1 MCLPP
6 CRPKRLNDMLT
17 QERLFT
23 FVGFSIESDK
33 EKMKM
38 FGLPVSCSDVNVK
51 DVVKAMELDKKVK
64 GKAVRWVLLE
74 GIGRPV
80 IRQDV
85 PKQAVAKVLEELLSN
100 A

>member
-1 MCLPP
+1 V
-6 CRPKRLNDMLT
+6 D
-17 QERLFT
+17 
-23 FVGFSIESDK
+23 
-33 EKMKM
+33 
-38 FGLPVSCSDVNVK
+38 VK
-51 DVVKAMELDKKVK
+51 DVLKAMELDKKVK

-85 PKQAVAKVLEELLSN
+85 PKQAVAKVLEELLG